1 MISIS
6 LPPSSS
12 TVTGSVKSSIDFDLL
27 LIARASIEVQLH
39 APQSFGILLY

>member
-12 TVTGSVKSSIDFDLL
+12 TVTGRIDFDLL